1 MTPACTNIFCLA
13 EENPLTRKPTRI
25 ELQELVVGSS
35 LLLIPQYEH
44 ICRLLGVK
52 SSEISMAKK
61 DHPNENKMA
70 FLKCLHIWLD
80 GLTQVAVT
88 WETLFGV
95 LEKAGYQEHVRKV
108 KRELLFEGTVR
119 VMYTSG
125 MYVLYVRS
133 LRGRMYLLEF
143 VLYRL

>member
-1 MTPACTNIFCLA
+1 MCSCVCHDSCTDVFCLT
-13 EENPLTRKPTRI
+13 EENPLTRKPTRR

-44 ICRLLGVK
+44 ICRLIGVK
-52 SSEISMAKK
+52 SSEIDMAKK

-80 GLTQVAVT
+80 GRTQVPVS
-88 WETLFGV
+88 WETLLGV
-95 LEKAGYQEHVRKV
+95 LEKAGYQEHVVKV

-119 VMYTSG
+119 AM
-125 MYVLYVRS
+125 
-133 LRGRMYLLEF
+133 
-143 VLYRL
+143 